1 MSVVEIKIAGNG
13 GVDNRKQ
20 GSRGQGVKGSR
31 GQGFKGSRERRKGA
45 RVTLKAGTENGLRID
60 GLKD

>member
-1 MSVVEIKIAGNG
+1 MEELTIK
-13 GVDNRKQ
+13 NRVRGFE
-20 GSRGQGVKGSR
+20 GSRV
-31 GQGFKGSRERRKGA
+31 QGFKGKKKRG